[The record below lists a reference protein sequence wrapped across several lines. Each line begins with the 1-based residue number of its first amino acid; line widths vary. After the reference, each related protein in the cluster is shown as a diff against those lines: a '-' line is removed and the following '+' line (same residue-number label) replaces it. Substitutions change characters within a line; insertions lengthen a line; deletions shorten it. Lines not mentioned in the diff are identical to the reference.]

1 MSTVLARSVL
11 ASHLLASAQMM
22 LPDLTQ
28 QAEALLTPIAAINVA
43 NAWALTRPLS
53 RPLPFIGL
61 YFTDYVFQYS
71 HATAAQ
77 TLLLCKEP
85 TQRSGRVVLYTHLGL
100 GQ

>member
-28 QAEALLTPIAAINVA
+28 QAEALLTPIAAVNVA

>member
-28 QAEALLTPIAAINVA
+28 QAEALLTPIAAVNVA
-43 NAWALTRPLS
+43 NAWGLTRPLS
-53 RPLPFIGL
+53 RLFLGPFL
-61 YFTDYVFQYS
+61 LFDYIFQYS